1 MLHYYRGE
9 SVIRVQ
15 EIARIIERWAP
26 PAIAW
31 EQDNV
36 GLHAGDPSSP
46 VRGILV
52 ALDPVPE
59 VVEEARRR
67 GANLLVTHH
76 PLLFRDVRAV
86 TPATN
91 TGRTLR
97 ALLRNNVAL
106 YVAHTNLDF
115 ARGGTSFA
123 LARALGVE
131 NPRFLEKMP
140 GVNRKIVTFVPPG
153 SVDAVA
159 QAMADAGAGRIGDYT
174 ECSFRTEGTGTFLG
188 GAGTSPAIGR
198 AGRREQ
204 TQEVR
209 VEMVAPSWAVGEVVA
224 AMRHAHPYEEVAYDV
239 YTIDT
244 RSEGVGYGV
253 IGDLHSPVVLADLLR
268 RVKRRL
274 HARAIRWSGDGRRK
288 VRAVAL
294 CGGSGRE
301 LVESAARAGADVY
314 ITADLKYHL
323 FREAS
328 EGMALVDAG
337 HYETERP
344 VVDAI
349 VGHLQNELRRL
360 GSRIPVSVA
369 GRMTNPVKIV

>member
-1 MLHYYRGE
+1 
-9 SVIRVQ
+9 VIRVQ
-15 EIARIIERWAP
+15 EIADIIERWAP
-26 PAIAW
+26 PGIAW
-31 EQDNV
+31 EGDNV

-59 VVEEARRR
+59 VVQEARRR

-91 TGRTLR
+91 VGRTLR
-97 ALLRNNVAL
+97 ALLREDVAL

-115 ARGGTSFA
+115 TEGGTSFA

-131 NPRFLEKMP
+131 NLRFLEKLP
-140 GVNRKIVTFVPPG
+140 GARRKIVTFVPPG
-153 SVDAVA
+153 SVEAVA
-159 QAMADAGAGRIGDYT
+159 QAMTAAGAGRIGNYT
-174 ECSFRTEGTGTFLG
+174 ECSFRMEGTGTFLG
-188 GAGTSPAIGR
+188 GAESSPAIGR

-204 TQEVR
+204 TPEIR
-209 VEMVAPSWAVGEVVA
+209 VEMVAPSWAVGAVVA
-224 AMRHAHPYEEVAYDV
+224 AMRRAHPYEEVAYDV
-239 YTIDT
+239 YALDT
-244 RSEGVGYGV
+244 PAEGAGYGV
-253 IGDLHSPVVLADLLR
+253 IGNLPSPVTLADLLR

-274 HARAIRWSGDGRRK
+274 RAGGVRWSGDGRRK
-288 VRAVAL
+288 IRSVAL
-294 CGGSGRE
+294 CGGSGGN
-301 LVESAARAGADVY
+301 LVESAARAGADVF

-323 FREAS
+323 FREAP
-328 EGMALVDAG
+328 GRMALVDAG

-344 VVDAI
+344 VVDVI

-360 GSRIPVSVA
+360 GARIPVRIAS
-369 GRMTNPVKIV
+369 RMTNPVGSV